1 MPTGSEIK
9 QAYDYMIK
17 IARCFNFGDTC
28 TRLLQKRENVKH
40 ILKRNLVLGLCFAF
54 ALTVSGCAT
63 SFSPRPIDE
72 VPFKTRLQSQIQG
85 GLTVKAAV
93 PTLEEAKAIY
103 GVDLAKKGMQ
113 PVWIEVK
120 NLENKPY
127 WLLTSGLDPA
137 SFSASEAA
145 YAFRSSTSTKIS
157 QAVNKLFQ
165 DLQFRN
171 PIRPGATVSGF
182 IVVNRDEGFKALDI
196 DLISRA
202 SVRSFTY
209 IIVDPSFKGDFTLVD
224 FDSLYDSKEIID
236 IQEEEALRTEIEK
249 LPCCTTNKD
258 GSEQGDPLNLV
269 LVGDATNIFP
279 AIIRR
284 GWHGTEIIWSKAL
297 MRTIKSFFQ
306 GTRYRYSPVSP
317 LYVFGR
323 RQDLAAQKARGT
335 IHERNHLRL
344 WLTPLRFRSKP
355 VWLGQ
360 ISRDIGVKFTL
371 KSPTI
376 STHVIDPDV
385 DEARRYLIED
395 LAYSQALARF
405 GYIKGVGE
413 ASRDAPRFNLVGDPY
428 FTDGLRVVMS
438 FEPRPYTLGDLDII
452 DYWERPKRV
461 RIGKGRLFDDS
472 GLRKRAKTIAEDGIQ
487 VSATVPSLEESK
499 NILGI
504 DLEKKGIQPLW
515 LEIQNNTDR
524 TIHFMLTGLD
534 PEYFSPREVS
544 FGFHRSF
551 SKNSNKQID
560 ENIESLEFRN
570 PIDPHSTSSGFVFTN
585 SDVNNKF
592 VTVDLIGREWTKS
605 FTLVVPTP
613 IRNFSAGR
621 YERALRMIAFSES
634 VEVEDESRLRKLL
647 EQLPCCT
654 LNKDGLQSEPL
665 NIVII
670 GNRQDFGP
678 ALVRRNYQHTPVAPR
693 YVFQRPQDLSGS
705 KREQWL
711 QAQPH
716 VLRVWLTTIRFRG
729 KPVWIG
735 QVSTPFGGRFART
748 TEDSTDSHI
757 DPFVDEARND
767 LIQDIIYSQN
777 LAKMGFV
784 KGVGRVMAS
793 TPRKISSGA
802 TYHTD
807 GLRGVLIFEQRP
819 VSLSEIEFLGWERLV
834 DHYR

>member
-1 MPTGSEIK
+1 
-9 QAYDYMIK
+9 MIK
-17 IARCFNFGDTC
+17 IARYFNYADTC
-28 TRLLQKRENVKH
+28 TQPFQKWEKVNCVLQ
-40 ILKRNLVLGLCFAF
+40 RNLMLGLCLAF
-54 ALTVSGCAT
+54 ALMLSGCAT

-72 VPFKTRLQSQIQG
+72 VPFKTRAQTQILG
-85 GLTVKAAV
+85 GLTVNAAV

-103 GVDLAKKGMQ
+103 GVDLASKGMQ

-120 NLENKPY
+120 NEEKQPY
-127 WLLTSGLDPA
+127 WFLTSGLDPA
-137 SFSASEAA
+137 YFSASET
-145 YAFRSSTSTKIS
+145 AFAFNSRISTQIS
-157 QAVNKLFQ
+157 QAVNKRFQ

-182 IVVNRDEGFKALDI
+182 IVVNRDEGFKALDV

-202 SVRSFTY
+202 TVRSFTY
-209 IIVDPSFKGDFTLVD
+209 IIKDPSFKGDFTLVD
-224 FDSLYDSKEIID
+224 FDSLYDNKEIIN
-236 IQEEEALRTEIEK
+236 IKEKEALRTEIEK

-269 LVGDATNIFP
+269 LVGDKNDIFP
-279 AIIRR
+279 AFIRR

-297 MRTIKSFFQ
+297 LRTFKSFIQ
-306 GTRYRYSPVSP
+306 GSRYRYSPVSP

-323 RQDLAAQKARGT
+323 RQDLSFQKARGT
-335 IHERNHLRL
+335 IHQRNHLRL
-344 WLTPLRFRSKP
+344 WLTPLRFRGKQ

-360 ISRDIGVKFTL
+360 ISRDIGVKFTY
-371 KSPTI
+371 KSQTI
-376 STHVIDPDV
+376 STHVIDPDI
-385 DEARRYLIED
+385 DEARQYLIED
-395 LAYSQALARF
+395 LAYSQALSGF
-405 GYIKGVGE
+405 GFIKGAGE
-413 ASRDAPRFNLVGDPY
+413 ASKDAPRFNLVGDPY
-428 FTDGLRVVMS
+428 FTDGLRVVTF
-438 FEPRPYTLGDLDII
+438 FEPRPYALGDLDIM
-452 DYWERPKRV
+452 DNWERPKLV
-461 RIGKGRLFDDS
+461 RTGKGRLFDDS
-472 GLRKRAKTIAEDGIQ
+472 DLRKRAKTITEDGIQ

-524 TIHFMLTGLD
+524 KIHFMLTGLD

-613 IRNFSAGR
+613 IRNFSADR
-621 YERALRMIAFSES
+621 YERVLRMIAFSES

-654 LNKDGLQSEPL
+654 LSKDGLQSEPL

-678 ALVRRNYQHTPVAPR
+678 AFVRRNYHHTPVAPR
-693 YVFQRPQDLSGS
+693 YVFQRPQDFSGS
-705 KREQWL
+705 KREQWI

-748 TEDSTDSHI
+748 TEDGTDSRI

-793 TPRKISSGA
+793 TPRKIPSGA

-807 GLRGVLIFEQRP
+807 GLRGVLIFEQQP